1 MTGHKLLPL
10 AIKAGRYDAAATV
23 VVHSALNVL
32 KGSAN
37 NGQTQQGSPAS
48 K

>member
-1 MTGHKLLPL
+1 MTGIKLLPT
-10 AIKAGRYDAAATV
+10 AIKAGRYDAAAAV

-32 KGSAN
+32 NRSTN
-37 NGQTQQGSPAS
+37 NGQAQQGSPTS

>member
-32 KGSAN
+32 KGSINAK
-37 NGQTQQGSPAS
+37 TQQGSPAS